1 MFGIL
6 TVILSLLIYIAYNY
20 KDDTNIFYKAWGK
33 IEVLQSVLRVSEVHT
48 VMSVPMWIRSQLK
61 LLIGIID
68 ILKFFLYNG
77 DSTLHSPKLFS
88 YSTSLY
94 IWKAVFPSHLVIR

>member
-48 VMSVPMWIRSQLK
+48 VMSVPM
-61 LLIGIID
+61 
-68 ILKFFLYNG
+68 
-77 DSTLHSPKLFS
+77 
-88 YSTSLY
+88 
-94 IWKAVFPSHLVIR
+94 